1 MLASHW
7 LPVNTLVVA
16 SLQMGMH
23 TPLTRKEF
31 RTEFERYLKV
41 AAAKNSDI
49 AVGSE
54 LGAAMIALPFIDR
67 RHREAL
73 LNVRK
78 GQSPR
83 AGLLTRI
90 RGSAERLNP
99 RWSDADTQKLMV
111 QAIQSRKKDIWEFYD
126 RTFSEFA
133 AQYRM
138 VLVAPSA
145 WLADP
150 LDGQVRNISCVYDA
164 DGRRVGY
171 QAKVM
176 LTQHERTLAR
186 PGTEWQPTETSSGV
200 LGVAL
205 GYDGLLPEVGRL
217 FAMKRASLLV
227 YPMACTADM
236 EWNRAHRAAVL
247 RCMENQLFGCV
258 KLSGGSRPAA
268 AGR

>member
-1 MLASHW
+1 
-7 LPVNTLVVA
+7 
-16 SLQMGMH
+16 MGMH

-99 RWSDADTQKLMV
+99 RWSDADTQKLRCRPF
-111 QAIQSRKKDIWEFYD
+111 SPGRK
-126 RTFSEFA
+126 TSGNSMTGHSVSL
-133 AQYRM
+133 Q
-138 VLVAPSA
+138 PS
-145 WLADP
+145 
-150 LDGQVRNISCVYDA
+150 
-164 DGRRVGY
+164 
-171 QAKVM
+171 
-176 LTQHERTLAR
+176 
-186 PGTEWQPTETSSGV
+186 TEW
-200 LGVAL
+200 
-205 GYDGLLPEVGRL
+205 Y
-217 FAMKRASLLV
+217 
-227 YPMACTADM
+227 
-236 EWNRAHRAAVL
+236 W
-247 RCMENQLFGCV
+247 
-258 KLSGGSRPAA
+258 
-268 AGR
+268 